1 MIVVGRRRPQ
11 IGQSREREAAPP
23 PPGGAGRP
31 VSTSHAGVPASCNA
45 AVAHACQPGR
55 MPLRCLIVDDSDA
68 FLRAASVLLEGEG
81 VTVAGVASNSAEAL
95 RQARTLRPDVILV
108 DVGLGEENGFDLA
121 RQLALDG
128 QDGQDGQDGKAA
140 MIMISARAGADYA
153 DLIAES
159 PAAGFLAKSKLSARE
174 IDRILGRT
182 P

>member
-1 MIVVGRRRPQ
+1 LV
-11 IGQSREREAAPP
+11 
-23 PPGGAGRP
+23 
-31 VSTSHAGVPASCNA
+31 
-45 AVAHACQPGR
+45 
-55 MPLRCLIVDDSDA
+55 VDDSDT
-68 FLRAASVLLEGEG
+68 FLRAARVLLEGEG

-121 RQLALDG
+121 RQLA